1 MSRTQRFVVWT
12 GRFSNEQV
20 SIAIIVGY
28 LSVIAALAY
37 LAWHGGHGGAAF
49 WTFAVTVGIDGF
61 AYVDLIS
68 MLSKAQNSERLTTGR
83 LLALAHGHSTG
94 TPCDACWDEATL
106 LTLEA
111 HGWTIER
118 R

>member
-1 MSRTQRFVVWT
+1 VAAGLQINHEARRLTLPS
-12 GRFSNEQV
+12 GRIN
-20 SIAIIVGY
+20 
-28 LSVIAALAY
+28 
-37 LAWHGGHGGAAF
+37 
-49 WTFAVTVGIDGF
+49 GF
-61 AYVDLIS
+61 AYIDLIR
-68 MLSKAQNSERLTTGR
+68 MLSKAQDSERLTTGR

>member
-1 MSRTQRFVVWT
+1 MRNGLQ
-12 GRFSNEQV
+12 
-20 SIAIIVGY
+20 
-28 LSVIAALAY
+28 
-37 LAWHGGHGGAAF
+37 
-49 WTFAVTVGIDGF
+49 IDHEARRLTLPSGQINGF
-61 AYVDLIS
+61 AYVDLIR
-68 MLSKAQNSERLTTGR
+68 MLSKAQDSERLTTGR

-94 TPCDACWDEATL
+94 TPCDDCWDEATL

>member
-1 MSRTQRFVVWT
+1 MRNGLQIDHEARRITLPPGW
-12 GRFSNEQV
+12 
-20 SIAIIVGY
+20 
-28 LSVIAALAY
+28 
-37 LAWHGGHGGAAF
+37 
-49 WTFAVTVGIDGF
+49 IDGF

-68 MLSKAQNSERLTTGR
+68 MLSKVQDSERLTTRR
-83 LLALAHGHSTG
+83 LLAMAHGHSTG

>member
-1 MSRTQRFVVWT
+1 MRNGLQIDHEARRITLPPGW
-12 GRFSNEQV
+12 
-20 SIAIIVGY
+20 
-28 LSVIAALAY
+28 
-37 LAWHGGHGGAAF
+37 
-49 WTFAVTVGIDGF
+49 IDGF

-68 MLSKAQNSERLTTGR
+68 MLSKVQDSERLTTRR

>member
-1 MSRTQRFVVWT
+1 MGNGLQIDHEARRLTLPS
-12 GRFSNEQV
+12 GRIN
-20 SIAIIVGY
+20 
-28 LSVIAALAY
+28 
-37 LAWHGGHGGAAF
+37 
-49 WTFAVTVGIDGF
+49 GF
-61 AYVDLIS
+61 AYVDLIR

-94 TPCDACWDEATL
+94 TPCDACWDEAIIV
-106 LTLEA
+106 TLEA

>member
-1 MSRTQRFVVWT
+1 MGNGLQIDHEARRLTLPS
-12 GRFSNEQV
+12 GR
-20 SIAIIVGY
+20 
-28 LSVIAALAY
+28 
-37 LAWHGGHGGAAF
+37 
-49 WTFAVTVGIDGF
+49 IDGF